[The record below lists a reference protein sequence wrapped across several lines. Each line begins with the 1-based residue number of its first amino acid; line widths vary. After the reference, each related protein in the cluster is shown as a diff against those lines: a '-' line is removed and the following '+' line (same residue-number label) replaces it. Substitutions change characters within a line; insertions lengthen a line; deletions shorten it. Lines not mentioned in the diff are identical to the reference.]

1 MSSNVITIDS
11 DSDSDDDVEILE
23 FRRITK
29 DLIDHPQSQETNTT
43 NEGNDASASS
53 SSSSSSTNPDHKTVK
68 KLADIQCPI
77 CFDNVDV
84 ATVTSCG
91 HVFCLECIE
100 MSISSSHARGQGRMP
115 RGRGLCPL
123 CRKVVSFKD
132 TIVLKLKKSNRKF
145 VEAI

>member
-11 DSDSDDDVEILE
+11 DSDSDDDIEILE
-23 FRRITK
+23 FRKITQ
-29 DLIDHPQSQETNTT
+29 DLINNPQSQITNNDNHGSQSTPTT
-43 NEGNDASASS
+43 
-53 SSSSSSTNPDHKTVK
+53 TPDHKTVK

-77 CFDNVDV
+77 CFDNIDV

-100 MSISSSHARGQGRMP
+100 MSISSSHARGQGRMA

-132 TIVLKLKKSNRKF
+132 TIVLKLKKSDRRF
-145 VEAI
+145 VEVK

>member
-11 DSDSDDDVEILE
+11 DTDTDDDIEILE
-23 FRRITK
+23 FRKITQ
-29 DLIDHPQSQETNTT
+29 DLIDNPQNQETNT
-43 NEGNDASASS
+43 NNNNDDNGNKV
-53 SSSSSSTNPDHKTVK
+53 SSSTTAADHKTVK

-100 MSISSSHARGQGRMP
+100 MSISSSHARGTVRMP
-115 RGRGLCPL
+115 RGGGLCPL

-132 TIVLKLKKSNRKF
+132 TVVLKLKKSDRKF
-145 VEAI
+145 VQVK